1 MIAGLIR
8 RWQPAIIAPMTITR
22 ETLIDGSFHAMLAR
36 ADPTQRLLTDA
47 ERCASIE
54 ALFGPRLGR
63 EDCWVF
69 GYGSLIWNPTFRFVE
84 RRVARLRGWHRR
96 FCLWTSLGRGT
107 PDCPGLM
114 LALDRGGSCH
124 GVAFRIAAAEAP
136 FELDLL
142 WRREMVSGSYCPRLV
157 RVTTAD
163 GPLEAVAFTINRR
176 HPRYA
181 GKLSEEEAAGIIA
194 AARGLLG
201 PCAEYLVNTVDH
213 LNALGLRDPC
223 LERLRSRV
231 APTAAAP
238 PRPGCGDTPGRSES
252 DGSRG

>member
-1 MIAGLIR
+1 MIAGLIP
-8 RWQPAIIAPMTITR
+8 RWQPAIIAAMTITR
-22 ETLIDGSFHAMLAR
+22 ETLIDGSFQAMLAR
-36 ADPTQRLLTDA
+36 ADPSQQLLSDA

-54 ALFGPRLGR
+54 ALYGSRLGA

-69 GYGSLIWNPTFRFVE
+69 AYGSLIWNPTFRFVE
-84 RRVARLRGWHRR
+84 RRVASLRGWHRR

-107 PDCPGLM
+107 PECPGLM

-124 GVAFRIAAAEAP
+124 GVAFRIAAAEAR

-157 RVTTAD
+157 RVASIG

-181 GKLSEEEAAGIIA
+181 GKLSEEAVAGTVA
-194 AARGLLG
+194 KAKGLLG

-213 LNALGLRDPC
+213 LNALGLRDRA
-223 LERLRSRV
+223 LERLRARI
-231 APTAAAP
+231 AAHP
-238 PRPGCGDTPGRSES
+238 
-252 DGSRG
+252 